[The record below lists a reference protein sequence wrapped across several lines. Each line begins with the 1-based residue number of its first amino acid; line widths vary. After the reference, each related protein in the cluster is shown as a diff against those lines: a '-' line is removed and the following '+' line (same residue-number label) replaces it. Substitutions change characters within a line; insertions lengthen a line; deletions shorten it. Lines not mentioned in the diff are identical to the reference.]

1 MSEHPEKEMGKNEEK
16 PEEEDTL
23 EEIEG
28 RVEAPESEPAG
39 VEPPYREVPETEP
52 ADEEIEEPVPPEPEL
67 ETRGQRFLRL
77 SIRWLAGILI
87 LFGLGVIATVF
98 LLYRPTTD
106 ELSRARDELAQSQQ
120 QVAELEAEVERLQSL
135 EAENEA
141 LQEELNQ
148 ARLHIQILSA
158 LSDVNAAR
166 LDLANDDTANA
177 RLDLTNTPQTLERL
191 GELVE
196 PEQQEAVEAMQSRL
210 DLALEGIDRDVFA
223 AQSDLRVLATNLM
236 QLENTFF
243 TNR

>member
-39 VEPPYREVPETEP
+39 VEPPYRQVPETEP

-98 LLYRPTTD
+98 LLYRPTTG

-166 LDLANDDTANA
+166 LDLANDDAANA

-210 DLALEGIDRDVFA
+210 DLALEGIDRDTFA

-243 TNR
+243 ANR

>member
-1 MSEHPEKEMGKNEEK
+1 MSADSEKEMGKNEASLG
-16 PEEEDTL
+16 EEETPQDK
-23 EEIEG
+23 EG
-28 RVEAPESEPAG
+28 RADVPDREPGDVEAPYPGAPEAGPAG
-39 VEPPYREVPETEP
+39 
-52 ADEEIEEPVPPEPEL
+52 EIEEPVPPEPEL

-98 LLYRPTTD
+98 LLYRPTTG

-166 LDLANDDTANA
+166 LDLANDDAANA

-243 TNR
+243 ANR

>member
-1 MSEHPEKEMGKNEEK
+1 MTEDPEKEMGKNEASLG
-16 PEEEDTL
+16 EEETPQ
-23 EEIEG
+23 EKEG
-28 RVEAPESEPAG
+28 RTDVPDSETEDVEAPYPEAPEAEPA
-39 VEPPYREVPETEP
+39 
-52 ADEEIEEPVPPEPEL
+52 EEIEEPVPPEPEL

-77 SIRWLAGILI
+77 AIRWLAGILI

-106 ELSRARDELAQSQQ
+106 ELSRAREELVQSEQR
-120 QVAELEAEVERLQSL
+120 VSELEAEVERLQSL
-135 EAENEA
+135 EAENET

-166 LDLANDDTANA
+166 LDLANDDLANA

-210 DLALEGIDRDVFA
+210 DLALEGIDRDTFA